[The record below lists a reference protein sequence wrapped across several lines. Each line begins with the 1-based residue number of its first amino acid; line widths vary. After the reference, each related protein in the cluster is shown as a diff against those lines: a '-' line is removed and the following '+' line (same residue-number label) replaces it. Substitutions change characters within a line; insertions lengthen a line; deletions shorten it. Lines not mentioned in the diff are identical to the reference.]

1 MNRPEIRD
9 VAFRPEPEGLALTM
23 TMDSGIPWTFRV
35 SDEALE
41 SLQTGVQAA
50 LGGRFDPPP
59 FPICRVCHGR
69 LALAYINVQGRE
81 FWVHEISDMDTHRP
95 EPVWDADRREQVRN
109 H

>member
-9 VAFRPEPEGLALTM
+9 VTFRPEPEGLALTM

-59 FPICRVCHGR
+59 FPICRVCHGK
-69 LALAYINVQGRE
+69 LALARE
-81 FWVHEISDMDTHRP
+81 FWVHEVSDMDTHRP
-95 EPVWDADRREQVRN
+95 EPVWDVFRAVTAPTADILIP
-109 H
+109 